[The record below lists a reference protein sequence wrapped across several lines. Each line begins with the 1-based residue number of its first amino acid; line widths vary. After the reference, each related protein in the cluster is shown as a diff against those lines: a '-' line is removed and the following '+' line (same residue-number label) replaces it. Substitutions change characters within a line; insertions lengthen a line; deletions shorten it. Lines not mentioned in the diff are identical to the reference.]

1 MPRTY
6 DAEFRRRVV
15 ELVWA
20 GRPVRVVAAELE
32 LLPSCPAMSGHQ
44 APHRPGRRRFRQAA
58 RSSWGWPRSAS
69 AVSGSAPPAKSLP
82 GTIGPGSVRRT
93 GMASAPPTKSE
104 PTGMVSCRIG
114 LVVRVCV
121 GMQCNSKRYIEGDA
135 VGAASPAPIPASQAT
150 RSIRIAPRW
159 VLNPPPLESKA
170 TAARSAPASRRVR
183 FLICQGPGSLRRH
196 WRGPAGRRVR
206 SQPPSPRPRITPSPG
221 PASRAGQARRPGRRR
236 RPSHPRSR
244 R

>member
-1 MPRTY
+1 MTMTFAVARMKLSFAIAMTLATAAGGAAAQTYPDRPLRFIVPFVPGGATDIMARTI
-6 DAEFRRRVV
+6 AAKVNESWRQPVV
-15 ELVWA
+15 VDNRA
-20 GRPVRVVAAELE
+20 G
-32 LLPSCPAMSGHQ
+32 G
-44 APHRPGRRRFRQAA
+44 G
-58 RSSWGWPRSAS
+58 
-69 AVSGSAPPAKSLP
+69 

-104 PTGMVSCRIG
+104 PTGMASCRIG
-114 LVVRVCV
+114 LVVRLCV

-135 VGAASPAPIPASQAT
+135 VGAASPAPIPDTQAT
-150 RSIRIAPRW
+150 RSIRTAPRW
-159 VLNPPPLESKA
+159 VLNQPPLESKA
-170 TAARSAPASRRVR
+170 TLARSAPASRRVR

-206 SQPPSPRPRITPSPG
+206 SQPPWPRPRITPSPG
-221 PASRAGQARRPGRRR
+221 PASRAGPARRPGRRR